1 MRLENRGLIPVFD
14 ARLGQNGYLRFAS
27 SVEAS
32 IAIPGFSFSS
42 KNCGSMKR
50 FGTILIAGG
59 NVMVELKSAERL
71 PAGHSKKLQ
80 AYLWLIGLKLG
91 YLLNFGGALMNNG
104 ITWVVND
111 LEE

>member
-1 MRLENRGLIPVFD
+1 
-14 ARLGQNGYLRFAS
+14 
-27 SVEAS
+27 VEAS

-71 PAGHSKKLQ
+71 PAGHSKKL
-80 AYLWLIGLKLG
+80 
-91 YLLNFGGALMNNG
+91 
-104 ITWVVND
+104 
-111 LEE
+111 